1 MNYPFTNFQ
10 ALNLDWFLEEW
21 EEFKQ
26 LWDEAEESLQETQSE
41 LIQAVNAKI
50 AEIEGMINNNG
61 I

>member
-10 ALNLDWFLEEW
+10 ALNLDWFLEQW

-41 LIQAVNAKI
+41 LIQAVNEKI